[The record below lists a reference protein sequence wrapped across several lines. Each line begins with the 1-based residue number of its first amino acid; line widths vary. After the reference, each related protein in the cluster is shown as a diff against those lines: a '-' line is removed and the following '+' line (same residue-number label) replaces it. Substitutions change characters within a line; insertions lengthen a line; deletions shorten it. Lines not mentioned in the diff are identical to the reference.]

1 MIFFALKSLQS
12 KSLATDLVFPN
23 WVAFRGGSRIF
34 SRWGGGIFSKKKLE
48 NFDDFFFRRRQM
60 FEKKT
65 VKKAVFGHLL
75 KNFGKKIAFFS
86 ARAPPPSYYILAP
99 KAPLEKF

>member
-1 MIFFALKSLQS
+1 M
-12 KSLATDLVFPN
+12 
-23 WVAFRGGSRIF
+23 
-34 SRWGGGIFSKKKLE
+34 GGGIFSKKKLK
-48 NFDDFFFRRRQM
+48 NFDDFFFRRRQI
-60 FEKKT
+60 FEKKNCQ
-65 VKKAVFGHLL
+65 KKAVFGHLL